1 MIGLYHPGTS
11 LLHRTPAGVKVLV
24 FAALTLAIALTAG
37 GVWTLPAAGCLTA
50 ALYLLAGLG
59 IRSLLRQLCAARW
72 IVLVMLVTQVIFL
85 PVLVALTNTG
95 RVLIVIVLAAL
106 ITLTTRI
113 PALLDATERALAPF
127 RRFGV
132 YGDFGYN
139 RTRDRPI
146 EAQDARPI
154 RKELPVGAG
163 LILRLGW
170 RTDAELGLTRIRYT
184 ATDPDQA
191 GIGKLNDRVGA
202 IAAGW
207 IAQGKIVGVI
217 GGDHSTP
224 FGAIAAHA
232 ARYPGLGVLHL
243 DAHADLRDAYEGF
256 AGIAFISTDDG
267 YAALPPGT

>member
-24 FAALTLAIALTAG
+24 FAALTLAIVLRAG
-37 GVWTLPAAGCLTA
+37 GIWTLPAAGCLTA

-59 IRSLLRQLCAARW
+59 IRPLLGQLCAARW

-132 YGDFGYN
+132 N
-139 RTRDRPI
+139 PAAI
-146 EAQDARPI
+146 
-154 RKELPVGAG
+154 G
-163 LILRLGW
+163 LLL
-170 RTDAELGLTRIRYT
+170 ALTIT
-184 ATDPDQA
+184 AIP
-191 GIGKLNDRVGA
+191 
-202 IAAGW
+202 
-207 IAQGKIVGVI
+207 VI
-217 GGDHSTP
+217 GGFATDIREAQRARGVPVRLQTFVVPLLVMSLKHSDEL
-224 FGAIAAHA
+224 ADALN
-232 ARYPGLGVLHL
+232 AR
-243 DAHADLRDAYEGF
+243 
-256 AGIAFISTDDG
+256 GIE
-267 YAALPPGT
+267 

>member
-37 GVWTLPAAGCLTA
+37 GAWTLPAAGCLTA
-50 ALYLLAGLG
+50 TLYLLAGLG
-59 IRSLLRQLCAARW
+59 IRSLLRQFCAARW

-132 YGDFGYN
+132 N
-139 RTRDRPI
+139 PAAI
-146 EAQDARPI
+146 
-154 RKELPVGAG
+154 G
-163 LILRLGW
+163 LLL
-170 RTDAELGLTRIRYT
+170 ALTIT
-184 ATDPDQA
+184 AIP
-191 GIGKLNDRVGA
+191 
-202 IAAGW
+202 
-207 IAQGKIVGVI
+207 VI
-217 GGDHSTP
+217 GGFAADIREAQRARGAPVRLQRFVVPLLVMSLKHSDELADALT
-224 FGAIAAHA
+224 
-232 ARYPGLGVLHL
+232 AR
-243 DAHADLRDAYEGF
+243 
-256 AGIAFISTDDG
+256 GIE
-267 YAALPPGT
+267 

>member
-24 FAALTLAIALTAG
+24 FAALTLAIALAAG
-37 GVWTLPAAGCLTA
+37 GVWTLPAAGSLII

-59 IRSLLRQLCAARW
+59 IRPLLLQLCAARW

-132 YGDFGYN
+132 N
-139 RTRDRPI
+139 PAAI
-146 EAQDARPI
+146 
-154 RKELPVGAG
+154 G
-163 LILRLGW
+163 LLL
-170 RTDAELGLTRIRYT
+170 ALTIT
-184 ATDPDQA
+184 AIP
-191 GIGKLNDRVGA
+191 
-202 IAAGW
+202 
-207 IAQGKIVGVI
+207 VI
-217 GGDHSTP
+217 GGFATDIREAQRARGAPVRLQTFVVPLLVMSLKHSDEL
-224 FGAIAAHA
+224 ADALN
-232 ARYPGLGVLHL
+232 AR
-243 DAHADLRDAYEGF
+243 
-256 AGIAFISTDDG
+256 GIE
-267 YAALPPGT
+267 